1 MALSAT
7 IHRVELDVAD
17 VDRGYYASHALRLA
31 RHPSETEERLML
43 RVLVFALHADPA
55 LEFGRGLS
63 TEEDPELWLRE
74 ADGRI
79 RTWIEL
85 GLPDDRRVRRAA
97 GRAAEVVVYAYGGRS
112 GVELWWERSREALAR
127 LPSLRVLAIDADAMR
142 ALGALCARNLALQ
155 CTIQDGQAWLS
166 AAGASLPIEPR
177 VLREH

>member
-7 IHRVELDVAD
+7 IHRVQLDVAD

-43 RVLVFALHADPA
+43 RLLAFALHADPA

-63 TEEDPELWLRE
+63 TDEDPDLWLRE
-74 ADGRI
+74 ADGTI

-85 GLPDDRRVRRAA
+85 GLPDDRRIRRAA
-97 GRAAEVVVYAYGGRS
+97 GRAAEVVVYAYGGRA

-127 LPSLRVLAIDADAMR
+127 LPSLRVLAIDADVMR
-142 ALGALCARNLALQ
+142 ALGGLCARTLSLQ
-155 CTIQDGQAWLS
+155 CTIQDGQAYLS
-166 AAGASLPIEPR
+166 EAGRSLLVEPR